1 MTDHDDEALDSE
13 QHDAATA
20 TDRAI
25 AVLAGPGSGKTR
37 TLAHRARHLLTEHP
51 DTRALLL
58 TFTNKAAAEMKQ
70 RALKVGNVAATSIDA
85 GTFHAFGAQVL
96 RAHGELVGIAKDFTI
111 IDQYEEED
119 LAEAVGQAAG
129 VGDLSRAWSKAR
141 LRREP
146 VSRWAQRFGDA
157 FEEAKRAEEL
167 VSFDDLVVY
176 TAQVFE
182 GTPELAAAYGTAFAH
197 VLVDEFQDTN
207 AAQFAII
214 EALAPHVQTV
224 SIFADDDQAIMRF
237 AGADAANIARF
248 VEVLEAREI
257 ALTCNYRCR
266 EEIVQCAN
274 ALVTAAGSSRR
285 MSAKRSGG
293 SVKVRHFASDED
305 EAEVIAD
312 EIANLVFKQDISP
325 SRIAVLSR
333 TGFDADLVVEELR
346 ERDVPVTDWRSTK
359 DMPVERKLFI
369 VSMSVL
375 RPRLTATQATRLSEM
390 LGAPPIDERASHAF
404 LEEHAG
410 HPVADELLALR
421 EQAFRD
427 PRPSLVAAFAVRAIV
442 AYDDELQD
450 SAEQLVMAVRD
461 FEEFDPNFTLEHL
474 LVELAL
480 KTGGRAPTEGGGV
493 KVATLHGTKGLQWP
507 IVYMLGLDEGRLP
520 FYRSVK
526 AGEVA
531 DERRVCFVG
540 VCRAEDRLMLAYADR
555 VRGYPQSRSRF
566 LLEMGL

>member
-13 QHDAATA
+13 QRDAATA

-51 DTRALLL
+51 HTRALLL

-96 RAHGELVGIAKDFTI
+96 RAHGALVGIEKDFTI

-141 LRREP
+141 LRKEP
-146 VSRWAQRFGDA
+146 VSRWVQKFGDA
-157 FEEAKRAEEL
+157 FEQAKRAGDL

-182 GTPELAAAYGTAFAH
+182 ETPELAAAYGAAFAH

-214 EALAPHVQTV
+214 EALAPHAQTM

-248 VEVLEAREI
+248 VKALKAREI
-257 ALTCNYRCR
+257 PLTCNYRCR
-266 EEIVQCAN
+266 EEIVKCAN
-274 ALVTAAGSSRR
+274 ALVAAAGSSRR
-285 MSAKRSGG
+285 MRAKRSGG
-293 SVKVRHFASDED
+293 SVKVRRFASDKD
-305 EAEVIAD
+305 EAEAIAD
-312 EIANLVFKQDISP
+312 EIADLVFEQDVPP

-333 TGFDADLVVEELR
+333 TSFDADLVVEELR

-390 LGAPPIDERASHAF
+390 LDAPPIDERASHAF

-427 PRPSLVAAFAVRAIV
+427 PKPSLVAAFAVRAIV
-442 AYDDELQD
+442 AYDGELRD
-450 SAEQLVMAVRD
+450 GADQLVVAVRD

-540 VCRAEDRLMLAYADR
+540 VCRAEDRLVLTYADR

-566 LLEMGL
+566 LREMGL

>member
-1 MTDHDDEALDSE
+1 MNDHDTEALDSE
-13 QHDAATA
+13 QHAAATA

-70 RALKVGNVAATSIDA
+70 RALKVGNVTSTSIDA

-96 RAHGELVGIAKDFTI
+96 RAHGDLVGIASEFTI
-111 IDQYEEED
+111 IDQYEEESI
-119 LAEAVGQAAG
+119 AESVGQAAG

-141 LRREP
+141 LRKEP
-146 VSRWAQRFGDA
+146 VSGWVQKFGEA
-157 FEEAKRAEEL
+157 FEAAKRADDL

-176 TAQVFE
+176 TAKALE
-182 GTPELAAAYGTAFAH
+182 ETPELAEAYGAAFAH

-214 EALAPHVQTV
+214 EALAPHAQTI

-237 AGADAANIARF
+237 AGADVANIARF
-248 VEVLEAREI
+248 VKALGAREI
-257 ALTCNYRCR
+257 PLTCNYRCR
-266 EEIVQCAN
+266 GEIVRCAN
-274 ALVTAAGSSRR
+274 ALVSASGSTRLMR
-285 MSAKRSGG
+285 ANTPGG
-293 SVKVRHFASDED
+293 SVEARRFASDED
-305 EAEVIAD
+305 EAEAIAD
-312 EIANLVFKQDISP
+312 EVADLVFEKDVSP
-325 SRIAVLSR
+325 SQIAVLSR
-333 TGFDADLVVEELR
+333 TTFDADLVVSALR
-346 ERDVPVTDWRSTK
+346 EREVPLTDWRSTK

-369 VSMSVL
+369 VAMSVL
-375 RPRLTATQATRLSEM
+375 RPRLTASQAKGLSEM
-390 LGAPPIDERASHAF
+390 IEAPLIDERVSQAF
-404 LEEHAG
+404 LAQHAG
-410 HPVADELLALR
+410 HPVADELLGLR
-421 EQAFRD
+421 EQAFAD
-427 PRPSLVAAFAVRAIV
+427 PKPSLVAAFAVRAIV
-442 AYDDELQD
+442 AYDSDLRND
-450 SAEQLVMAVRD
+450 AEQLIVAVQD

-480 KTGGRAPTEGGGV
+480 KSGGRAPTEGGGV
-493 KVATLHGTKGLQWP
+493 KIATLHGTKGLQWP

-540 VCRAEDRLMLAYADR
+540 VCRAEERLVLTYADH

-566 LLEMGL
+566 LGEMGL